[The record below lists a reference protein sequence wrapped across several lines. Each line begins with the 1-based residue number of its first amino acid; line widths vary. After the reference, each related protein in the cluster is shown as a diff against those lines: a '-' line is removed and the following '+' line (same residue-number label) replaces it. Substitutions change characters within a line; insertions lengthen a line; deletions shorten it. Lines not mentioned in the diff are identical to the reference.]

1 MVHWQPQQRLLA
13 HALLLLL
20 LPAASEGLREQQA
33 SMLLSVAWHEA
44 VLPSNAPAAFVALDR
59 TLAALLGAAPAAALP
74 QAVKMLAAL
83 QQEVVAAGA
92 AVPNG
97 AAALASDSGRRMAA
111 LSAAQ
116 ACALLCVCASALRT
130 LAVQLGQPAL
140 EQLAVPGC
148 GEALPRLGVGQQAG
162 GGAEPAEAVG
172 TQAGVQQQETWQQ
185 FWQAPAAVHEF
196 SPGEQQQAAAFLASW
211 RQSSSAPVQQEALVA
226 ALAAVPLFKQ
236 AGGAADVRFQPIP
249 QSALRPR
256 MTQVCT
262 GLCDWLMT
270 ADHCCCASR
279 GLLLARRSPALCPLS
294 ELRCREATA
303 RIRTARKPATTAGVP
318 RASAPCTSTSART
331 RCSTAIAS
339 RWCALVVACVRA
351 AAWHAV
357 LRRQARASAVPHCM
371 CMASPYRLLA
381 GLPVL
386 APTAKRACPFRPS
399 QQAARPPFMPC
410 RPPSRKKA
418 QRRRRLQRRC
428 QCRRWASGRRRAA
441 TRAQKCGAWTRC

>member
-1 MVHWQPQQRLLA
+1 MLPAQLLHTDACCYAFPQARGTGSVARSFPSLLLQELAGVMVHWQPQQRLLA

-196 SPGEQQQAAAFLASW
+196 SPGGAAAGSRLLGVLAAEQQRAGA
-211 RQSSSAPVQQEALVA
+211 
-226 ALAAVPLFKQ
+226 
-236 AGGAADVRFQPIP
+236 AGGAGGGAGR
-249 QSALRPR
+249 
-256 MTQVCT
+256 
-262 GLCDWLMT
+262 GT
-270 ADHCCCASR
+270 AVQAGR
-279 GLLLARRSPALCPLS
+279 
-294 ELRCREATA
+294 RCR
-303 RIRTARKPATTAGVP
+303 RRPLPADSAVGAAAAHDAGVH
-318 RASAPCTSTSART
+318 R
-331 RCSTAIAS
+331 
-339 RWCALVVACVRA
+339 LV
-351 AAWHAV
+351 
-357 LRRQARASAVPHCM
+357 
-371 CMASPYRLLA
+371 
-381 GLPVL
+381 
-386 APTAKRACPFRPS
+386 
-399 QQAARPPFMPC
+399 
-410 RPPSRKKA
+410 
-418 QRRRRLQRRC
+418 
-428 QCRRWASGRRRAA
+428 
-441 TRAQKCGAWTRC
+441 